1 MSTSKRATRHKK
13 PNAALYVGYVED
25 EETPEMIMKKF
36 AEMEKMY
43 AVAAEAKAKQQHAS
57 GGAKNSKAEMSDD
70 DEDEAIEHKKE
81 EDAPFTEEQL
91 VSLFNDTSYY
101 SIQSLKSNN
110 DIMRQVQTVDEEG
123 FVVDIEN
130 PDFEKLMFEVDYD
143 VTGTDIVNWMDEDNH
158 DAGDFWDEEEQRSD
172 QDDDDEEVSKKRS
185 RRSTT
190 SDGSRRPRRSTKSSG
205 DKEDRFARFQGHN
218 IAAKQLNDIGNTLN
232 AKKRARAREAACH
245 ELETI
250 KVPRYPI
257 PISWAKRVKAYDG
270 RTPEQLIGSYY
281 EEKDILSMLRRKDFF
296 YASNTIGKYRA
307 ILMDPPFDVGESV
320 TGIGENRLEKDILS
334 MLRRKDFFYASNTIG
349 KYRAILM
356 DPPFDVGESVTGI
369 GENRLSYTIK
379 LAEFAKLP
387 IGELIPGD
395 FGGMLFIWVPSEL
408 LSQIND
414 ILEAWGFILVEHA
427 TWVQRNL
434 SYKIYNRDCGIL
446 GVGKGNLLLYRKTK
460 KANTTLYT
468 KIQLRH
474 QRTSDSYFD
483 FARHFIPA
491 ATSTYDDSYFDFVRR
506 HPETHREL
514 KPDYHYTVIETL
526 LPDLDQYNNGA
537 ALYLWAPRYERRSGW
552 TCIADSKQIE
562 TLMNVKEDIDI
573 GDW

>member
-1 MSTSKRATRHKK
+1 
-13 PNAALYVGYVED
+13 
-25 EETPEMIMKKF
+25 MIMKKF

-320 TGIGENRLEKDILS
+320 TGIGENRL
-334 MLRRKDFFYASNTIG
+334 
-349 KYRAILM
+349 
-356 DPPFDVGESVTGI
+356 
-369 GENRLSYTIK
+369 SYTIK

-483 FARHFIPA
+483 F
-491 ATSTYDDSYFDFVRR
+491 VRR

-562 TLMNVKEDIDI
+562 TLMNVKEEIEI